1 MEKDHV
7 SKQSTKYH
15 LREGEHSTPPAQ
27 QLITTMA

>member
-15 LREGEHSTPPAQ
+15 LRERERNTVLHQHSN
-27 QLITTMA
+27 